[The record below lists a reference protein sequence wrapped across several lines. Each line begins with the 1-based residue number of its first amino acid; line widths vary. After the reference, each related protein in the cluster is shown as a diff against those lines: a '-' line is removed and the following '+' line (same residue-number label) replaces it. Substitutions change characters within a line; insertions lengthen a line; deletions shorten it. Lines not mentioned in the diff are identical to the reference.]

1 MKKTKRNWLI
11 TGILAVAMIFS
22 CMLGLN
28 INNQVKTAYA
38 TGPDYLAG
46 SELKIETIIGG
57 KHSTTFAGGKYLHL
71 DPIDKNHYTN
81 SVSAGADMEYDE
93 TTGVLKIFNT
103 DNTYDNFDRYISI
116 IATNTTDKKL
126 TIKTYVGIVLYVL
139 DFPHG
144 DLTITNGED
153 CHNVWLDCQ
162 NKISI
167 TGKLTICGE
176 IKCSFESSSVVGLYP
191 DSNSWVSANELE
203 ILDSAALR
211 VAPYSSNNT
220 YTCAVNV
227 GYLTLNTDGYLI
239 INANG
244 NTNNS
249 FTYVLY
255 VAYQLN
261 FTKCLQLALCSP
273 LDTVSSLTNSTYLKN
288 AVDTAPIEGYD
299 AVINR
304 VKTGKYGDYG
314 EDLYRRE
321 YDLSRLLNVTYNSNG
336 GTGTMNSE
344 DVRYNGKL
352 TLPACTFTAPISK
365 QFAGWAVGSAD
376 ATPLRT
382 PSMQIQIKEPT
393 VIYAVWEDVPREFT
407 SVPSNATKQVGQ
419 TFTATW
425 AVNFDAVEYAVCIW
439 NGSAWQELY
448 HYDTQATPAGTQM
461 SYDITSNVT
470 GEKRYTI
477 DCYYDEFHCETSN
490 EFVITWE
497 DAPADE
503 LTGTVAINGNLKFG
517 ATLTASLT
525 NTNNT
530 GTLSYQWRRNGE
542 NIVGATNNTYQVVAD
557 DIGYT
562 MSVVVTSSI
571 ETGSLTAT
579 ATSTID
585 KADGPDA
592 PTGITATACT
602 TNANNDGTITG
613 LTNVMQYK
621 LSTSEIWLDIENTT
635 ITGLTNGTYNIRYK
649 ETATHHAGASANVV
663 VNAYNAPLQY
673 GITVN
678 KGTSSINTAVAETII
693 TITANAPETGYVFD
707 KWTSTDGIT
716 FADENS
722 ATTTFNM
729 PSKNVTIT
737 ATYKLAEI
745 APEPEPKETPR
756 GGLGAGAVV
765 GIVLASLIVAGIG
778 GFAVYF
784 FAIKKKTW
792 ADFVKLFKKK

>member
-1 MKKTKRNWLI
+1 MEKTNKKNWIVSGLLV
-11 TGILAVAMIFS
+11 LAFVFGLLTF
-22 CMLGLN
+22 LG
-28 INNQVKTAYA
+28 VKSPEQKVYA
-38 TGPDYLAG
+38 TDTFVAG
-46 SELKIETIIGG
+46 SELKIETIKGG

-81 SVSAGADMEYDE
+81 SVSANADMEYDE
-93 TTGVLKIFNT
+93 TTGVLKIFETENT
-103 DNTYDNFDRYISI
+103 DDVFDRYISI
-116 IATNTTDKKL
+116 IATNTTAKKL
-126 TIKTYVGIVLYVL
+126 TIKDYVGIKLYVL
-139 DFPHG
+139 DFHNG

-153 CHNVWLDCQ
+153 CHNIGLACQ

-176 IKCSFESSSVVGLYP
+176 IECSFSSASVVGLYP

-211 VAPYSSNNT
+211 VMPYSSNNT

-227 GYLTLNTDGYLI
+227 GYLTLNTDGYLY

-244 NTNNS
+244 NINNS

-255 VAYQLN
+255 VAYQVN
-261 FTKCLQLALCSP
+261 FTKCLYIYLSSP
-273 LDTVSSLTNSTYLKN
+273 LDTVASLTNSTYLKN

-321 YDLSRLLNVTYNSNG
+321 YDLSRLFNVTYNSNG
-336 GTGTMNSE
+336 GTGTINSE

-352 TLPACTFTAPISK
+352 KLPACTFTAPVGK

-419 TFTATW
+419 SYTATW
-425 AVNFDAVEYAVCIW
+425 TVNFDAVEYAVCIW

-448 HYDTQATPAGTQM
+448 HYDANTTTAGTQM
-461 SYDITSNVT
+461 SYDITSDVA

-477 DCYYDEFHCETSN
+477 DCYYDEFNCLTSD

-497 DAPADE
+497 AAPVDE
-503 LTGTVAINGNLKFG
+503 LTGTVAINGNLKYG
-517 ATLTASLT
+517 ETLTAVLSGD
-525 NTNNT
+525 NNT
-530 GTLSYQWRRNGE
+530 GTLSYEWRRNGE
-542 NIVGATNNTYQVVAD
+542 AIVGATNNTYTLTQD

-562 MSVVVTSSI
+562 MSVVVRSSV
-571 ETGSLTAT
+571 ESGSLVGTA
-579 ATSTID
+579 ASIID
-585 KADGPDA
+585 KADGPNA

-602 TNANNDGTITG
+602 TNANNNGTLVGITAE
-613 LTNVMQYK
+613 MEYK
-621 LSTSEIWLDIENTT
+621 LSSSEDWTAGTGAT
-635 ITGLTNGTYNIRYK
+635 ITNLANGTYNVRYK
-649 ETATHHAGASANVV
+649 ATATHKAGASANVV
-663 VNAYNAPLQY
+663 VNAYNAPTEY
-673 GITVN
+673 GITVVDGGAN
-678 KGTSSINTAVAETII
+678 VLSAEAGTTI
-693 TITANAPETGYVFD
+693 TITADEAPSGYVFD
-707 KWTSTDGIT
+707 KWTSTDGVV

-729 PSKNVTIT
+729 PSKAVTIT
-737 ATYKLAEI
+737 ATYKLAV
-745 APEPEPKETPR
+745 APEPEAK

-765 GIVLASLIVAGIG
+765 AILLSSLIVASVG
-778 GFAVYF
+778 GFAVYWF
-784 FAIKKKTW
+784 VIKKKTW
-792 ADFVKLFKKK
+792 ADFVALFKRK

>member
-1 MKKTKRNWLI
+1 MEKTKRKNWIL
-11 TGILAVAMIFS
+11 TGILAFVLMFGT
-22 CMLGLN
+22 MLGLG
-28 INNQVKTAYA
+28 IKTPAQKIYA
-38 TGPDYLAG
+38 TDNYLAG

-57 KHSTTFAGGKYLHL
+57 THSTTFAGGKYLHL

-93 TTGVLKIFNT
+93 TTGVLKIFDTENT
-103 DNTYDNFDRYISI
+103 HDKFSRYISI

-126 TIKTYVGIVLYVL
+126 TIKTYVGIYLYVL

-153 CHNVWLDCQ
+153 CHNIGLACQ

-176 IKCSFESSSVVGLYP
+176 IECSFASTSVVGLYP

-203 ILDSAALR
+203 ILDSATLS
-211 VAPYSSNNT
+211 VVPYSNNNT

-227 GYLTLNTDGYLI
+227 GYLTLNTDGYLY

-255 VAYQLN
+255 VAYQVN
-261 FTKCLQLALCSP
+261 FTKCLYIYLSST
-273 LDTVSSLTNSTYLKN
+273 LDTVASLTNSTYLKN

-304 VKTGKYGDYG
+304 VKTGNYGDYG
-314 EDLYRRE
+314 EDLYRRV
-321 YDLSRLLNVTYNSNG
+321 YDLSRLFNVTYNSNG
-336 GTGTMNSE
+336 GTGIMNSE

-352 TLPACTFTAPISK
+352 TLPACTFTAPAGQ

-419 TFTATW
+419 SYTATW
-425 AVNFDAVEYAVCIW
+425 IVNFDAVEYAVCIW

-448 HYDTQATPAGTQM
+448 HYDANTTTAGTQM
-461 SYDITSNVT
+461 SYDITSDVT

-477 DCYYDEFHCETSN
+477 DCYYDEFHCETSD

-497 DAPADE
+497 EAPVNV

-517 ATLTASLT
+517 EILTAVLSGD
-525 NTNNT
+525 NNT
-530 GTLSYQWRRNGE
+530 GTLSYEWRRNGE
-542 NIVGATNNTYQVVAD
+542 TISGATIGTYTLTQD

-562 MSVVVTSSI
+562 MSVVVRSSV
-571 ETGSLTAT
+571 ESGSLVGTA
-579 ATSTID
+579 ASIID
-585 KADGPDA
+585 KADGPVA
-592 PTGITATACT
+592 PTGITATACSSS
-602 TNANNDGTITG
+602 ANNNGTLVGITAE
-613 LTNVMQYK
+613 MEYK
-621 LSTSEIWLDIENTT
+621 LSSSEDWTNGTGAT
-635 ITGLTNGTYNIRYK
+635 ITNLANGTYNVRYK
-649 ETATHHAGASANVV
+649 ATATHKAGASANVV

-673 GITVN
+673 GITVVDGGAN
-678 KGTSSINTAVAETII
+678 VLSAEAGTTI
-693 TITANAPETGYVFD
+693 TITADEAQSGYVFD
-707 KWTSTDGIT
+707 KWTSSDVT
-716 FADENS
+716 FANENS
-722 ATTTFNM
+722 TTTTFTM
-729 PSKNVTIT
+729 PAKAVTIT
-737 ATYKLAEI
+737 ATYKLAEVEPQ
-745 APEPEPKETPR
+745 PEKPEENK
-756 GGLGAGAVV
+756 GGLSAGAII
-765 GIVLASLIVAGIG
+765 GIVLAALVVGSIG
-778 GFAVYF
+778 GFAIYWFV
-784 FAIKKKTW
+784 IKKKTW
-792 ADFVKLFKKK
+792 ADFVKLFKRK